1 MPSLKRSR
9 DYTADRAT
17 GYAILFSTAEQ
28 LPMNRTATLLLA
40 APRHSEREARMREKS
55 RMVRGYSF
63 GRSSSVFPSLWN
75 NSNQRRVNASASDF
89 EARRSCGVLP
99 Q

>member
-1 MPSLKRSR
+1 M
-9 DYTADRAT
+9 
-17 GYAILFSTAEQ
+17 LFSTAEQ
-28 LPMNRTATLLLA
+28 LPMNRTATLSYSPLLGTQG
-40 APRHSEREARMREKS
+40 ERGEARMREKS

-75 NSNQRRVNASASDF
+75 NSNQRRVSASASDF